1 MKANTTASNLNWC
14 SNCLTMSTR
23 PRISFDAKGWC
34 NACVWTEKKKSLNWD
49 ARHAELIKLLDKHR
63 RTDGEFD
70 CMVPCSGGKD
80 GSYVAYNL
88 KHKYGM
94 NPLCVTI
101 TPALT
106 LPLGDQNLRA
116 FVESGYN
123 HISVN
128 PDHEAMRILNK
139 TGFIEMG
146 FPYYGW
152 LISIHTA
159 VIRTATA
166 FGINLIFYG
175 EDGEVE
181 YGGSTETSKDPIY
194 DVHYQKKIYLEGG
207 YEKVLA
213 SSGLSASQLNLFRYP
228 SDDDLNKHALELT
241 HWSYFENWD
250 PYRNYLVAKE
260 HCGLKEAED
269 SNAGTFTNFSQ
280 NDQALYA
287 LHTYLMYL
295 KFGFGRA
302 NQDACIEVRRGAMD
316 RDQAVNLV
324 RLYDGHY
331 PEEFIK
337 LYLNYYQMTKSE
349 FDAVLDRYANKDL
362 FEKVDGHWQ
371 PMFMVA

>member
-1 MKANTTASNLNWC
+1 MEVNVDSLRWC
-14 SNCLTMSTR
+14 SNCLSMSTR
-23 PRISFDAKGWC
+23 PRITFDARGWC
-34 NACVWTEKKKSLNWD
+34 NACVWTEKKKMLDWD
-49 ARHAELIKLLDKHR
+49 ARQVELMNLLDKHR
-63 RTDGEFD
+63 RNDGQFD

-101 TPALT
+101 TPALS

-128 PDHEAMRILNK
+128 PEHDAMRVLNK
-139 TGFIEMG
+139 NGFIEMG
-146 FPYYGW
+146 FPYWGW
-152 LISIHTA
+152 LVSIQSAPIKVAMAHN
-159 VIRTATA
+159 
-166 FGINLIFYG
+166 INLIFYG

-181 YGGSTETSKDPIY
+181 YGGSTETSENPIY
-194 DVHYQKKIYLEGG
+194 DINYQKKIYLEGG
-207 YEKVLA
+207 YDKVLA
-213 SSGLSASQLNLFRYP
+213 ASKLTKSALHFFEFP
-228 SDDDLNKHALELT
+228 SDEKVSKSDIQLT
-241 HWSYFENWD
+241 HWSYFESWD

-280 NDQALYA
+280 NDQAFYA

-302 NQDACIEVRRGAMD
+302 NQDACIETRRGAMD
-316 RDQAVNLV
+316 REQAVNLV

-331 PEEFIK
+331 PEEFIQ
-337 LYLNYYQMTKSE
+337 LYLDYYPMTQAE
-349 FDAVLDRYANKDL
+349 FDAVLDLYVNQDL
-362 FEKVDGHWQ
+362 FEKIDGRWK
-371 PMFMVA
+371 PLFMVV

>member
-1 MKANTTASNLNWC
+1 MKPNTTLSNLKWC

-23 PRISFDAKGWC
+23 PRITFDSRGWC
-34 NACVWTEKKKSLNWD
+34 NACVWTEKKKSLDWD
-49 ARHAELIKLLDKHR
+49 ARHAELINLLDKHR

-116 FVESGYN
+116 FVDSGYN

-128 PDHEAMRILNK
+128 PDSEAMRVLNK

-159 VIRTATA
+159 VIRAATA
-166 FGINLIFYG
+166 FDINLIFYG

-181 YGGSTETSKDPIY
+181 YGGSTETAKAPIY

-207 YEKVLA
+207 YDKVLA
-213 SSGLSASQLNLFRYP
+213 SSGLSARQLNLFRYP
-228 SDDDLNKHALELT
+228 SNEELNKHVLELT

-260 HCGLKEAED
+260 YCGLKEAED

-331 PEEFIK
+331 PEEFIQ
-337 LYLNYYQMTKSE
+337 LYLDYYQMTKPE

-362 FEKVDGHWQ
+362 FEKEDGLWQ
-371 PMFMVA
+371 PVFIVA